1 MFALAV
7 ARRAVG
13 AWGPVAALMLVSVGL
28 LVGRWQVVPVGA
40 VRLDLGDPQTSAS
53 HFYGV
58 EQSEG
63 RGLRWS
69 RTLSAVSLPAL
80 ASSQVVSVTVNPAR
94 PQSGAPV
101 PFRLLVGTRVVGE
114 FQAQPGWN
122 TYTVTVGPRFDSD
135 VRLIVESDTFYPGAG
150 DSRRLGLAVSEL
162 AAARQ
167 SSRFGLVWPPQLWL
181 VLAGLA
187 PVLGFFCG
195 KITSRRLAPVAG
207 GVGAVMP
214 AIWSLVLPASVA
226 LPLAAWVGGAVGVAL
241 LLRYAYSWLSPDNG
255 LYRAVERVGNSRW
268 EVPLVSAF
276 VGLLSL
282 VMTWPLVGRI
292 ASAMPGWPAD
302 NFAFLYKVWWF
313 RTAIFEEGRWPLFDP
328 NSYAPFGFDLAQGEP
343 TLLNTLPGAVIG
355 AISNDVVAYNVLAL
369 LTFVVSGI
377 GGYLLVKELSASKAA
392 GLLGAV
398 AFAFCPYR
406 MTQLAGHLQLLGTG
420 WIALTFYF
428 AERTLRTRK
437 IKHGA
442 FMGLSL
448 ALTALGAWYYAYMVG
463 LAVAVYFVVRWW
475 MLRREAPL
483 REMVKPVL
491 AAAVTLMLVAGPV
504 AVPSLSLWGQGR
516 LTHSAKA
523 ADEHSAAPLDYIIPN
538 TLHPVWGEASIR
550 AHAEENVLETSLYLG
565 LVAVVIAIAGW
576 VIGRRRAR
584 SEERGARAVWL
595 GVLVG
600 AIMLSLG
607 LTLHGLE
614 GQVLVGAGEAKSPI
628 TLPGRLLYDW
638 LPLYS
643 SMRAYARFGVL
654 AALAV
659 VVLMGMGWAAL
670 LRQPGWARRGQ
681 WLTLVATC
689 LLLVDFW
696 GAPYAWGT
704 TRVEPTE
711 ASKFLA
717 TAPPGLVMQMPL
729 ASSQSGPALFWGTYY
744 GKPISYGYDTF
755 EPAEW
760 RAARDTLQEFPDDA
774 TLDLLKSWGVRY
786 IVVSA
791 NAYGPDWLGYE
802 EFFKRLP
809 RLRHLGDFQE
819 KRTWDVDP
827 RVLDARPDLVDYVL
841 PDTLAV
847 FELVR

>member
-7 ARRAVG
+7 ARRGVR
-13 AWGPVAALMLVSVGL
+13 AWGPVAALVLVSVGL
-28 LVGRWQVVPVGA
+28 LVGRWQVLSVEA
-40 VRLDLGDPQTSAS
+40 VTLDLGDPQTSAS

-58 EQSEG
+58 ERSEG

-69 RTLSAVSLPAL
+69 RTVSAVSLPAL

-94 PQSGAPV
+94 PQPFAPV
-101 PFRLLVGTRVVGE
+101 TFRLLVGTRVVGE

-122 TYTVTVGPRFDSD
+122 TYTATVGPRFDPD
-135 VRLIVESDTFYPGAG
+135 VRLIIESDTFYPGEG
-150 DSRRLGLAVSEL
+150 DSRRLGLAVSEV
-162 AAARQ
+162 AAAPQ
-167 SSRFGLVWPPQLWL
+167 PSRFSLVWPPLLWL
-181 VLAGLA
+181 ALAGLA
-187 PVLGFFCG
+187 PVLGFLWG
-195 KITSRRLAPVAG
+195 KVASQKAALIAG
-207 GVGAVMP
+207 GVGAVGP
-214 AIWSLVLPASVA
+214 ALWSLLLPVWVA
-226 LPLAAWVGGAVGVAL
+226 LPWAAWASGAVGVAL
-241 LLRYAYSWLSPDNG
+241 LLRFAYVWLSPDNS
-255 LYRAVERVGNSRW
+255 LYRLVERLGNSRW
-268 EVPLVSAF
+268 EMPVVGAF

-313 RTAIFEEGRWPLFDP
+313 RTAIFEQGRWPLFDP

-343 TLLNTLPGAVIG
+343 TLLNTVPGAVIG
-355 AISNDVVAYNVLAL
+355 AVFNDVIAYNLLAL
-369 LTFVVSGI
+369 ATFVVSGI
-377 GGYLLVKELSASKAA
+377 GGYLLVKELSGSKTA

-398 AFAFCPYR
+398 GFAFCPYR

-428 AERTLRTRK
+428 AERTLRTRMV
-437 IKHGA
+437 KHGA

-463 LAVAVYFVVRWW
+463 LAIAVYFLVRWW
-475 MLRREAPL
+475 LLRREARV

-491 AAAVTLMLVAGPV
+491 AAGVALMLVAGPV

-523 ADEHSAAPLDYIIPN
+523 ADEHSAAPVDYIIPN

-565 LVAVVIAIAGW
+565 LVAVVIAVAGW
-576 VIGRRRAR
+576 LVV
-584 SEERGARAVWL
+584 RGVKGEGLGVRAVWL
-595 GVLVG
+595 GMLVG
-600 AIMLSLG
+600 AVVLSLG
-607 LTLHGLE
+607 LTLHGLA
-614 GQVLVGAGEAKSPI
+614 GQVLVGEGAGRSPI

-659 VVLMGMGWAAL
+659 VVLMGLGWAAL

-689 LLLVDFW
+689 LLLADFW
-696 GAPYAWGT
+696 SAPYAWGT

-711 ASKFLA
+711 ASKFLSA
-717 TAPPGLVMQMPL
+717 APPGLVMQMPL

-744 GKPISYGYDTF
+744 DKPISYGYDTF

-760 RAARDTLQEFPDDA
+760 RAARDTLQAFPDDA

-791 NAYGPDWLGYE
+791 NAYGPDWPGYGD
-802 EFFKRLP
+802 FLKGLP
-809 RLRHLGDFQE
+809 RLRHLGNFQE

-847 FELVR
+847 FELAR

>member
-1 MFALAV
+1 WLA
-7 ARRAVG
+7 
-13 AWGPVAALMLVSVGL
+13 
-28 LVGRWQVVPVGA
+28 
-40 VRLDLGDPQTSAS
+40 
-53 HFYGV
+53 
-58 EQSEG
+58 
-63 RGLRWS
+63 
-69 RTLSAVSLPAL
+69 
-80 ASSQVVSVTVNPAR
+80 
-94 PQSGAPV
+94 
-101 PFRLLVGTRVVGE
+101 
-114 FQAQPGWN
+114 
-122 TYTVTVGPRFDSD
+122 
-135 VRLIVESDTFYPGAG
+135 
-150 DSRRLGLAVSEL
+150 
-162 AAARQ
+162 
-167 SSRFGLVWPPQLWL
+167 
-181 VLAGLA
+181 LAGLA
-187 PVLGFFCG
+187 PVLGFLWG
-195 KITSRRLAPVAG
+195 KFTPRSMALVAG
-207 GVGAVMP
+207 GVGAVAP
-214 AIWSLVLPASVA
+214 TVWSLLLPASVA
-226 LPLAAWVGGAVGVAL
+226 LPLAAWASGALAVAL
-241 LLRYAYSWLSPDNG
+241 LLRFAYVWLSPDNS
-255 LYRAVERVGNSRW
+255 LYRLVERLGNSRW
-268 EVPLVSAF
+268 EVPAVGAF

-313 RTAIFEEGRWPLFDP
+313 RTAIFEQGRWPLFDP

-343 TLLNTLPGAVIG
+343 TLLNTVPGAVIG
-355 AISNDVVAYNVLAL
+355 AAFNDVVAYNLLAL

-377 GGYLLVKELSASKAA
+377 GGYLLVKELSGSKAA

-398 AFAFCPYR
+398 GFAFCPYR

-428 AERTLRTRK
+428 AERTLKTRK
-437 IKHGA
+437 VKHGA

-463 LAVAVYFVVRWW
+463 LAVAVYFLVRWW

-491 AAAVTLMLVAGPV
+491 AAGVALMLVAGPV

-523 ADEHSAAPLDYIIPN
+523 ADEHSASPLDYLIPN

-565 LVAVVIAIAGW
+565 LVAGVIGVAGW
-576 VIGRRRAR
+576 LVGRGAR
-584 SEERGARAVWL
+584 GEGRGARAVWL

-600 AIMLSLG
+600 AVVLSLG

-614 GQVLVGAGEAKSPI
+614 GQVLVGEGTGRSPI

-659 VVLMGMGWAAL
+659 VVLMGLGWAAL

-689 LLLVDFW
+689 LLLADFW
-696 GAPYAWGT
+696 SAPYAWGT
-704 TRVEPTE
+704 TRVELTE
-711 ASKFLA
+711 ASKFLSA
-717 TAPPGLVMQMPL
+717 APPGLVMQMPL

-791 NAYGPDWLGYE
+791 NAYGPDWPGYGD
-802 EFFKRLP
+802 FLKGLP
-809 RLRHLGDFQE
+809 RLRHQGDFQE